1 MAVSFTSTYVL
12 LHDNNRLILVPC
24 FVGSPK
30 SPDVNLTF
38 IEIESRLR
46 EKIRVNADE
55 LRQVNFIGW
64 FVVLKK
70 TVNKVYASAKKVIE
84 IRELWDIKCIHGDPK
99 FLFECL
105 IKILHLKRIIF

>member
-1 MAVSFTSTYVL
+1 MAVSFTSTYAL

-24 FVGSPK
+24 FVGSRK

-64 FVVLKK
+64 FFILKK

-84 IRELWDIKCIHGDPK
+84 IRELRDIKWIHGDPK

-105 IKILHLKRIIF
+105 KILHLKRIIF

>member
-1 MAVSFTSTYVL
+1 MAVSFTSTFEL
-12 LHDNNRLILVPC
+12 LHYNNRLILVPC

-55 LRQVNFIGW
+55 LRQVNFVGW
-64 FVVLKK
+64 FVILKEK
-70 TVNKVYASAKKVIE
+70 QTVNKVYCCCAD
-84 IRELWDIKCIHGDPK
+84 L
-99 FLFECL
+99 LN
-105 IKILHLKRIIF
+105 

>member
-1 MAVSFTSTYVL
+1 MAVSFTSTYAL
-12 LHDNNRLILVPC
+12 LHDNKRLILVPC
-24 FVGSPK
+24 FVGSSK

-64 FVVLKK
+64 FVILKK
-70 TVNKVYASAKKVIE
+70 
-84 IRELWDIKCIHGDPK
+84 
-99 FLFECL
+99 
-105 IKILHLKRIIF
+105 KR

>member
-1 MAVSFTSTYVL
+1 MAVSFTSTYAL

-64 FVVLKK
+64 FVILKKK

-84 IRELWDIKCIHGDPK
+84 IRELWDIKWIHGDPK
-99 FLFECL
+99 FLFECF
-105 IKILHLKRIIF
+105 KILHLKRINF